1 MGGLVGNG
9 VATGALEYISTDI
22 APCGA
27 TIKDTGVESGL
38 IGICGDEIITIARGG
53 GFGAVT
59 GASGGTCIACE
70 FSDVGMVV
78 TGAMSAAI
86 GTCTVAITIIIRTMA
101 GPSGV
106 GVASDALESTCTA
119 CEHCGV
125 TTKVIGAVFALIGT
139 STEGIITTNELDG
152 SGEAIAGSDIIYTVS
167 ASSNAGLVLG
177 GLLSA
182 GIGTCGVAITIV
194 IDCMAAP
201 AGYGVGSDA
210 WVTTSTA
217 FGSCS
222 ATTMGIGAGSALI
235 GECGSATNIIAQTA
249 GLGEPHVALADTCT
263 VSESSIAGLD
273 LVGLSSAGTGACI
286 VEITTITTFTEGT
299 AGHGAGTGA
308 LVCTFTACEPS
319 TGTTR
324 ATGAGCVRTGT
335 SGGETTTTSVRAGS
349 GRVTT
354 KGLAVISTDGEH
366 TRGGQELDG
375 TQFAATGSCTAAIT
389 TTIDITEELVGRGAA
404 TAALV
409 YICTV
414 AEPCGGTTK
423 VTGVASVLTGTCGD
437 VTTITGDPD
446 GSGARAGA
454 SGTTS
459 TACASSGVGMEGNGS
474 GCELTGI

>member
-1 MGGLVGNG
+1 V
-9 VATGALEYISTDI
+9 VTGALGYISTDI

-27 TIKDTGVESGL
+27 TIKDIGVESGL

-59 GASGGTCIACE
+59 GASGGICIACE

-78 TGAMSAAI
+78 TGKMSAAI
-86 GTCTVAITIIIRTMA
+86 GTCTVAITTIIRTMA

-125 TTKVIGAVFALIGT
+125 TTKGIGAVFDLIGT
-139 STEGIITTNELDG
+139 STEGIITTSELDG
-152 SGEAIAGSDIIYTVS
+152 SGEDIAGSGIICTAS

-177 GLLSA
+177 GLLSV
-182 GIGTCGVAITIV
+182 GIGTCGAAITIV

-210 WVTTSTA
+210 SVTTSTA

-222 ATTMGIGAGSALI
+222 ETTMGIGAGSGLI
-235 GECGSATNIIAQTA
+235 GECGSATNTIAQIA
-249 GLGEPHVALADTCT
+249 GLGELHVALADTCI
-263 VSESSIAGLD
+263 VSESSTAGLA
-273 LVGLSSAGTGACI
+273 LAGLSSAGTGAST
-286 VEITTITTFTEGT
+286 VEITTITAFTEDT
-299 AGHGAGTGA
+299 AGHGAGTAA
-308 LVCTFTACEPS
+308 LACTFTASGLS

-324 ATGAGCVRTGT
+324 GTGVGCVHTGT
-335 SGGETTTTSVRAGS
+335 SGDETTITSVHAGS

-366 TRGGQELDG
+366 TRDGQGLGG
-375 TQFAATGSCTAAIT
+375 TRFAATGGCTVAIT
-389 TTIDITEELVGRGAA
+389 TTIAITEELVGRGAA

-409 YICTV
+409 YIGTA

-423 VTGVASVLTGTCGD
+423 VIGVASVHTGTCGD
-437 VTTITGDPD
+437 VTIITGGPV
-446 GSGARAGA
+446 GSGAKEGA
-454 SGTTS
+454 SATIC
-459 TACASSGVGMEGNGS
+459 TACASSGAGMEANGF